1 MRKLSPT
8 EQHALNVLVKH
19 GSYCPGT
26 DSGGLVMV
34 SVRKALDGL
43 VRKGR
48 ATVEATDDGARYS
61 PTEQGHADAQ

>member
-48 ATVEATDDGARYS
+48 ATVEATDDGVRYHAL
-61 PTEQGHADAQ
+61 PQGDA